1 MLKIDN
7 SLKTLNSEENRMRIA
22 VVALGK
28 IGLPLA
34 VQFASKGHEVIGVD
48 VNPRTVELVNE
59 GKEPFPGEA
68 HLAEKLAELV
78 PAGRLRA
85 TTDYAEAIPGV
96 DAVVV
101 VVPLFVNDETWQ
113 PDFGWMDEA
122 TKSLAAHL
130 TPGTIVSYETT
141 LPVGTLR
148 GRFKPMIEQI
158 SGLEEGRDF
167 TLIFSPERVLTGRVF
182 ADLRRYPKLVGGLSE
197 DGTRRGIALYQQLLD
212 FDVREDLPQPNGVWD
227 MGRAEA
233 AEMAKLAETT
243 YRDVNI
249 GLANQ
254 FAVYAD
260 KIGVD
265 VQRVI
270 DACNSQPY
278 SHIHRPGIAVG
289 GHCIPVYPRL
299 YLSTDPDASVV
310 RTARSFN
317 ATMPQYVVDRAKE
330 ILGDLTGLR
339 VVVLGASYRGKVK
352 ETAFSGVF
360 PTVDA
365 LRAAGAQVLVQDPM
379 YTDEELE
386 GFGWQPYHL
395 GENVDVAIVQAD
407 HPEYSKLTPADLP
420 GVRLLLDGRRV
431 TNPAL
436 FVGVP
441 RITIGGG
448 E

>member
-212 FDVREDLPQPNGVWD
+212 FDVREDLPKPNGVWD
-227 MGRAEA
+227 MGSAEA

-386 GFGWQPYHL
+386 LSLIH
-395 GENVDVAIVQAD
+395 I
-407 HPEYSKLTPADLP
+407 
-420 GVRLLLDGRRV
+420 
-431 TNPAL
+431 
-436 FVGVP
+436 
-441 RITIGGG
+441 
-448 E
+448 

>member
-48 VNPRTVELVNE
+48 VNPRTVELVNK

-212 FDVREDLPQPNGVWD
+212 FDVREDLPKPNGVWD
-227 MGRAEA
+227 MGSAEA